1 MTGRRIAREKLTIKR
16 MIAIYQQQCTA
27 ANTDNT
33 HYEQLFDYAMKR
45 LDRCP
50 FGEEKPAC
58 KQCPIHCYQ
67 PKQREEM
74 KQIMRW
80 AGPRMLW
87 RHPILTYFH
96 LMDDRK
102 PVPPLPEKYRPKKK
116 CSDSVNKQ
124 EPPLNNRAINIHSQ
138 HKVR

>member
-1 MTGRRIAREKLTIKR
+1 MTGQRIEREKLTIKR
-16 MIAIYQQQCTA
+16 MIAIYEQQCPTA
-27 ANTDNT
+27 DADHS
-33 HYEQLFDYAMKR
+33 HYEHLFDYAMKR

-50 FGEEKPAC
+50 FGDEKPAC

-67 PKQREEM
+67 AKQREEM

-87 RHPILTYFH
+87 RHPVLTYFH
-96 LMDDRK
+96 LRDDRR

-116 CSDSVNKQ
+116 LSQTVTEQ
-124 EPPLNNRAINIHSQ
+124 ESEL
-138 HKVR
+138 